1 MPKFEI
7 TELAR
12 KFAPWS
18 FSKME
23 AAEMCPAQFGHK
35 HITKTGAAP
44 APSDT
49 KIGIV
54 AHEILEHRAGGTTQP
69 EAKKL
74 ALAKNPLT
82 DGELETLKTLN
93 ENMEAFLKR
102 FDIFCR
108 NEGVTDVLREK
119 DWAFD
124 DTYNKTGFFDKTVYF
139 RGKLDLGAVTRNR
152 DLFFIDHKAGAVK
165 KLADDRVKREQLHSY
180 AVLALINIPDLAGVR
195 GGINFLQADTPEQQ
209 VQWGDYVPATRVRE
223 LYVSWLFNRINRA
236 ADNLLEPFE
245 ARPAK
250 GRMKRDN
257 RPGFPCGWCSY
268 QASCPAFKEKFGG

>member
-23 AAEMCPAQFGHK
+23 AAETCPAQFGHK
-35 HITKTGAAP
+35 HVTKTGAAP

-49 KIGIV
+49 KVGIV
-54 AHEILEHRAGGTTQP
+54 AHEILEHRTGGTAAP
-69 EAKKL
+69 EARKL

-82 DGELETLKTLN
+82 DGELEMLRTLN
-93 ENMEAFLKR
+93 GNMESFLKR
-102 FDIFCR
+102 FDTFCKAQ
-108 NEGVTDVLREK
+108 GVTEVLCEK
-119 DWAFD
+119 DWAFND
-124 DTYNKTGFFDKTVYF
+124 VYEKTGFFDKNVYF
-139 RGKLDLGAVTRNR
+139 RGKLDLGAITRDR

-165 KLADDRVKREQLHSY
+165 KLGEDRVKREQLQSY
-180 AVLALINIPDLAGVR
+180 AVLALVNVPNLSGVR
-195 GGINFLQADTPEQQ
+195 GGINFLQADDAEAQI
-209 VQWGDYVPATRVRE
+209 QWGDYVPASRVRD
-223 LYVSWLFNRINRA
+223 LYVGWLFQRVNRA

-250 GRMKRDN
+250 SRMKKDN

-268 QASCPAFKEKFGG
+268 TVSCAAFQEKFGG